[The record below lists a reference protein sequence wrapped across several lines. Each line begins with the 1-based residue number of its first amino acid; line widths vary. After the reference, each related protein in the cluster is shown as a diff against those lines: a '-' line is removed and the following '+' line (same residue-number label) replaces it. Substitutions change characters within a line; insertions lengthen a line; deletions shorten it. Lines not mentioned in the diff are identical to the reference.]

1 MIPHNL
7 ARLVVRLTATG
18 VMLAGLSGCALPP
31 VQPWEKG
38 EVARTD
44 MLIPGDPLESRFTEH
59 LYASKEAAS
68 GGSAVGGGGCG
79 CN

>member
-1 MIPHNL
+1 MKH
-7 ARLVVRLTATG
+7 RLVIVLCA
-18 VMLAGLSGCALPP
+18 AAAALSGCALPP

-38 EVARTD
+38 QLARPD
-44 MLIPGDPLESRFTEH
+44 MLIQGDALGTRFNEH
-59 LYASKEAAS
+59 IYASKEAAS

>member
-1 MIPHNL
+1 MKQ
-7 ARLVVRLTATG
+7 RLVIVLCA
-18 VMLAGLSGCALPP
+18 AAAALSGCALPP

-38 EVARTD
+38 QLARPD
-44 MLIPGDPLESRFTEH
+44 MLIQGDALGTRFNEH
-59 LYASKEAAS
+59 IYASKEAAS